1 MKILLSNDD
10 GYLAPGLA
18 ALRRALDPIA
28 DIVIV
33 APERNHSG
41 SSNSLTLDRPLRVQQ
56 LESNFYAINGTPADC
71 VHIALTGL
79 LDETPDLV
87 VSGINNGANLGD
99 DTLYSGTVAAA
110 MEGRFL
116 GFPAIAVSL
125 AGRQSQYYDT
135 AGKITADL
143 VSKLQIRPLPN
154 DILLN
159 VNVPDVSLNEL
170 KGVRSTQLGYR
181 LPPSPAV
188 KALDPNGKEVYWVGP
203 AGRAENKSDGTDFAA
218 IIDHCASITPIQFDL
233 THHKRVEHLDDW
245 LSGHEW

>member
-18 ALRRALDPIA
+18 TLRRVLEPIA
-28 DIVIV
+28 ELVVV

-41 SSNSLTLDRPLRVQQ
+41 ASNALTLDRPLRVQQ
-56 LESNFYAINGTPADC
+56 LESNFFAVNGTPADC

-79 LDETPDLV
+79 LDEAPDLV
-87 VSGINNGANLGD
+87 VSGINDGANLGD

-125 AGRQSQYYDT
+125 AGKKARYFDT

-143 VSKLQIRPLPN
+143 VSKLQTRPLPN

-159 VNVPDVSLNEL
+159 VNVPDVPADEL
-170 KGVRSTQLGYR
+170 KGIRATELGYR

-188 KALDPNGKEVYWVGP
+188 KAQDPHGRDVYWIGP
-203 AGRAENKSDGTDFAA
+203 AGRAQNKSDHTDFAA
-218 IIDHCASITPIQFDL
+218 VIERYASVTPIQFDL
-233 THHKRVEHLDDW
+233 THHRRVPHLADW
-245 LSGHEW
+245 LSGDAW